1 MSTGGDGG
9 RKIRESVRIRTND
22 PNRPWL
28 EVAVTGMVEKFAEIR
43 PERVRLA
50 GPADQ
55 PLFAEVEIVP
65 RKDLPF
71 TIEGVKAK
79 KGDFIKYEWIKRCS
93 DGHDR
98 CVLRVENTRREK
110 GRYVDAL
117 NISTSSALRP
127 TIPIY
132 VTGMIR

>member
-28 EVAVTGMVEKFAEIR
+28 QVAVTGMVEKFAEIR

-79 KGDFIKYEWIKRCS
+79 SGDFIRYKWIERCS

-98 CVLRVENTRREK
+98 CVLRVENTRKEK
-110 GRYVDAL
+110 GRYVDAVY
-117 NISTSSALRP
+117 ISTNSKLRP